1 MLLGRDAD
9 RVQGEKERRTDRQT
23 EGRRSTEAAAGLRP
37 RDTRLRLPL
46 QARVRGVCETHRECE
61 RMEGGG
67 DGGGGED
74 SRRIPMAK
82 WLSYLNGR
90 AAASRQSATL

>member
-1 MLLGRDAD
+1 MRAEGDLLALLGRHEHE
-9 RVQGEKERRTDRQT
+9 REKETDR
-23 EGRRSTEAAAGLRP
+23 ERERETEAAVSLRP
-37 RDTRLRLPL
+37 QDTRLRLPRCMRAY
-46 QARVRGVCETHRECE
+46 ARGETRCET
-61 RMEGGG
+61 GG
-67 DGGGGED
+67 DGGGED